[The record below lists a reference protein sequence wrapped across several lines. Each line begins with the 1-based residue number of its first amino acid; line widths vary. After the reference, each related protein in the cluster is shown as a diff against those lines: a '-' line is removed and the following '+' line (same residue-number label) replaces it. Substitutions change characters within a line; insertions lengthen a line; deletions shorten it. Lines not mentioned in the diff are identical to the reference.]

1 MVAMELF
8 NLKTQKNLLVGLSEP
23 STFVKSYNGV
33 VHDLNAIGQK
43 YSIDISQCIRVER
56 GKHGVAFRITKVV
69 KAAGVNGG
77 NLIKEIFITLHKNSL
92 SPLEF
97 VFVET
102 EAKEVYKFINDNVFR
117 SGDSLS
123 AGPRII
129 KASLDK
135 IPLGKPYYQ
144 TLEDLTNF
152 DDEFL
157 EFKKS
162 NYQWSVTITRLE
174 NIINAKDFVLT
185 TNEGDANSMNA
196 LLLMHSISGSRERK
210 HFTGIH
216 HVELPIP
223 SFIKDFNVIKSPDR
237 NGVYKATFKVEKSN
251 GRVIPKK
258 EPSTM
263 FPTHWSVQQF
273 YFECYHA
280 LQNKVSINGSITHYK
295 SRTHSGV
302 PVGIHFSPQGR
313 FRTIYPIYS
322 EI

>member
-1 MVAMELF
+1 MEEF
-8 NLKTQKNLLVGLSEP
+8 NLKAQRNLLAGLTEP
-23 STFVKSYNGV
+23 SVFVKSYNGV
-33 VHDLNAIGQK
+33 VRYLNELGEK
-43 YSIDISQCIRVER
+43 YSIDISQCIRIER
-56 GKHGVAFRITKVV
+56 GNHGVAFRITEAVNL
-69 KAAGVNGG
+69 AGVNAG
-77 NLIKEIFITLHKNSL
+77 NLITEIFIAMHKNHL

-102 EAKEVYKFINDNVFR
+102 EAKEVYKFLNDNIFL

-123 AGPRII
+123 SGPRII
-129 KASLDK
+129 KVSLDK
-135 IPLGKPYYQ
+135 IPLGKPHYQ

-152 DDEFL
+152 DNEFL
-157 EFKKS
+157 EFRKT
-162 NYQWSVTITRLE
+162 NHQWSATITKPE
-174 NIINAKDFVLT
+174 NIINSKDFVLT
-185 TNEGDANSMNA
+185 TNEGDTNSLNA

-223 SFIKDFNVIKSPDR
+223 SFIRDFTLTKSPDK
-237 NGVYKATFKVEKSN
+237 NGVYIATFKVEKGN

-263 FPTHWSVQQF
+263 FPTHWSIQQF

-280 LQNKVSINGSITHYK
+280 LQNKVKVEGSDTLYK
-295 SRTHSGV
+295 STTRSGI
-302 PVGIHFSPQGR
+302 PVEIYFSPQGR